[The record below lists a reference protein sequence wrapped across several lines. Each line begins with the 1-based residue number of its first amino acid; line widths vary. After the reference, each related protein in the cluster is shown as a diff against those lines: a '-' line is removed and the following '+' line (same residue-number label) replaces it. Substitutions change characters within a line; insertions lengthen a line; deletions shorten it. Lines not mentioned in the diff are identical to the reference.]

1 MHHSLHTVGVPG
13 PKSWVLCISMEILMA
28 NVTKQVLCVQ
38 QKLQNVKNQ
47 LANLSVRKEENT
59 LRLQQ
64 KLVAEYWML
73 FDLLRKIR

>member
-1 MHHSLHTVGVPG
+1 
-13 PKSWVLCISMEILMA
+13 MA